1 MFFVGMLRE
10 DQETECDAQ
19 WRQDIFT
26 ITTKTNET
34 VRAGFIVL
42 HIIAQK

>member
-1 MFFVGMLRE
+1 MFFVGMVRE

-19 WRQDIFT
+19 WRQDIYT

-34 VRAGFIVL
+34 VQAGFIVS

>member
-1 MFFVGMLRE
+1 MLRE
-10 DQETECDAQ
+10 GQETECDTH

-34 VRAGFIVL
+34 VQAGFVIS